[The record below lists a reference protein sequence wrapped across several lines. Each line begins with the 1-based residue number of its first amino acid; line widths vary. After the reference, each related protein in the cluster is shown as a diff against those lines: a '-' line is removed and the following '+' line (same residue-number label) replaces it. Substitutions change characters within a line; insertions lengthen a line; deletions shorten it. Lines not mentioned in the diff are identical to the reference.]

1 MKKRLFAGA
10 LALLMIIGLL
20 PVSSMLKKP
29 IEAKA
34 AVNTYSYT
42 CSSKD
47 TIEDN
52 GNFGTKNFF
61 KLNQS
66 YTTATLDNNTL
77 AIKMQKN
84 DSGYANNISFS
95 FVEGSADIK
104 VKWGAASDKNQ
115 KLSLYNLNGESITGT
130 GTENAA
136 KKVVYTAEFKNLSA
150 GTYYL
155 AGGTKYIAISEIE
168 VTVTTPD
175 SGETEEGY
183 KVTVIDP
190 ANTYSTSN
198 VFTVAEGNTIDYT
211 ASDKDNFDYWENSH
225 GVKVSTD
232 PSLKDFPVYYSD
244 TYTAVYK
251 KTGAKVVYYT
261 PYGGVYRTYYKN
273 DVFTEAPEVPT
284 LYGYAPGNWDKDYTT
299 VKDLLNNATDS
310 SEISIK
316 PEYPTND
323 SSMKYEINIDATK
336 FGKESVEK
344 LSKVVNELVT
354 ASIDANKEKFAYWK
368 DDKGNIVSY
377 NPTYYFLANR
387 DVTVTAVSTEEATDT
402 EKKGVITQIKHD
414 ETSRTVIFEYTVP
427 DDFTMNYVGV
437 LGSTNESILTNAVVN
452 VDAKGV
458 YQLGNSN
465 CSGYKTFRYTLNI
478 VGSETWYVKPVLIY
492 SNADGV
498 QQNPVYGNKIT
509 IK

>member
-1 MKKRLFAGA
+1 M
-10 LALLMIIGLL
+10 
-20 PVSSMLKKP
+20 
-29 IEAKA
+29 
-34 AVNTYSYT
+34 
-42 CSSKD
+42 
-47 TIEDN
+47 
-52 GNFGTKNFF
+52 
-61 KLNQS
+61 
-66 YTTATLDNNTL
+66 
-77 AIKMQKN
+77 
-84 DSGYANNISFS
+84 
-95 FVEGSADIK
+95 
-104 VKWGAASDKNQ
+104 
-115 KLSLYNLNGESITGT
+115 
-130 GTENAA
+130 
-136 KKVVYTAEFKNLSA
+136 VVYTEHIIKMM
-150 GTYYL
+150 YL
-155 AGGTKYIAISEIE
+155 QK
-168 VTVTTPD
+168 
-175 SGETEEGY
+175 
-183 KVTVIDP
+183 
-190 ANTYSTSN
+190 
-198 VFTVAEGNTIDYT
+198 
-211 ASDKDNFDYWENSH
+211 
-225 GVKVSTD
+225 
-232 PSLKDFPVYYSD
+232 
-244 TYTAVYK
+244 
-251 KTGAKVVYYT
+251 
-261 PYGGVYRTYYKN
+261 
-273 DVFTEAPEVPT
+273 APEVPT
-284 LYGYAPGNWDKDYTT
+284 LYSYAPGNWDKDYTT

>member
-1 MKKRLFAGA
+1 MKKIRTTNHKVTA
-10 LALLMIIGLL
+10 ALLVAVMMLSVIFTAVFSGEVKANAASQAKSYSFNKDTDKYETDGFFTITG
-20 PVSSMLKKP
+20 SSSSTNL
-29 IEAKA
+29 A
-34 AVNTYSYT
+34 TGYSYGLKMN
-42 CSSKD
+42 SSSEIAFTPTASG
-47 TIEDN
+47 TIEIVWSMNKTGLRLTIN
-52 GNFGTKNFF
+52 GNEIETDEKTAKTEITSKIAVKANTKYSI
-61 KLNQS
+61 KRKSGELRVYSIS
-66 YTTATLDNNTL
+66 YT
-77 AIKMQKN
+77 
-84 DSGYANNISFS
+84 
-95 FVEGSADIK
+95 
-104 VKWGAASDKNQ
+104 
-115 KLSLYNLNGESITGT
+115 
-130 GTENAA
+130 
-136 KKVVYTAEFKNLSA
+136 
-150 GTYYL
+150 
-155 AGGTKYIAISEIE
+155 
-168 VTVTTPD
+168 PD
-175 SGETEEGY
+175 Y

-190 ANTYSTSN
+190 ANTYSPSN

-211 ASDKDNFDYWENSH
+211 ASGKDNFDYWENSH

-284 LYGYAPGNWDKDYTT
+284 LYGYAPGNWDKDYAT
-299 VKDLLNNATDS
+299 VKDLLKNATDS
-310 SEISIK
+310 SEISVK

-377 NPTYYFLANR
+377 NPTYYFIANR
-387 DVTVTAVSTEEATDT
+387 KVTVTAVSTEEATDP
-402 EKKGVITQIKHD
+402 EKKGVITQIEYD

-437 LGSTNESILTNAVVN
+437 LGSTNEGILTNAVVN

-492 SNADGV
+492 SNADDV